1 MAFGA
6 IIQKKELTH
15 IQTNKPVIMNK
26 NNKRFMI
33 TAVLFMA
40 IIWAFIIVEKGT
52 DLFQGLDLILFI
64 LIIGSGIVALYN
76 AFKKD
81 KESNEGQP
89 EEDELSNLIK
99 YKSGYYAYMAS
110 LYMWLFFFLLK
121 DKFPNIESLIGGGI
135 LLTALFSFLAK
146 LYVKKQL
153 HEE

>member
-1 MAFGA
+1 
-6 IIQKKELTH
+6 
-15 IQTNKPVIMNK
+15 
-26 NNKRFMI
+26 MI

-40 IIWAFIIVEKGT
+40 IIWAFVVIEKGT
-52 DLFQGLDLILFI
+52 SLFQGLDLVIFI
-64 LIIGSGIVALYN
+64 LIIISGIIALYN

-81 KESNEGQP
+81 KELAEGQP

-110 LYMWLFFFLLK
+110 LYMWLFFFLMK
-121 DKFPNIESLIGGGI
+121 DMFPNIESLIGGGI

>member
-1 MAFGA
+1 
-6 IIQKKELTH
+6 
-15 IQTNKPVIMNK
+15 
-26 NNKRFMI
+26 MI

-40 IIWAFIIVEKGT
+40 IIWAFVVIEKGT
-52 DLFQGLDLILFI
+52 SLFQGLDLVIFI
-64 LIIGSGIVALYN
+64 LIIISGIIALYN

-81 KESNEGQP
+81 KELAEGQP

-110 LYMWLFFFLLK
+110 LYMWLFFFLMK
-121 DKFPNIESLIGGGI
+121 DMFPNIESLIGGGI
-135 LLTALFSFLAK
+135 LLTVLFSFLAK

>member
-1 MAFGA
+1 
-6 IIQKKELTH
+6 
-15 IQTNKPVIMNK
+15 MNK
-26 NNKRFMI
+26 KNKRFMI

-40 IIWAFIIVEKGT
+40 IIWAFVVIEKGT
-52 DLFQGLDLILFI
+52 SLFQGLDLVIFI
-64 LIIGSGIVALYN
+64 LIIISGIIALYN

-81 KESNEGQP
+81 KELAEGQP

-110 LYMWLFFFLLK
+110 LYMWLFFFLMK
-121 DKFPNIESLIGGGI
+121 DMFPNIESLIGGGI